1 MVLRETP
8 RLTRGLGGLIKVGAQ
23 TGEMTKPK
31 VYVTREIAPESL
43 DMISEVAEIK
53 LWTDELA
60 IPHVTLLEQGNDIDG
75 LL

>member
-1 MVLRETP
+1 M
-8 RLTRGLGGLIKVGAQ
+8 K
-23 TGEMTKPK
+23 KPK

-75 LL
+75 LLCLLSDKVDAIHHQRRPLLAGHC